1 MAYATC
7 KNEKVENAM
16 EKGNFVLDIEKNP
29 QRIG

>member
-1 MAYATC
+1 MAYTSGQD
-7 KNEKVENAM
+7 EKVENAM